1 MSFSK
6 EAPRGAAQ
14 GPSSIQ
20 IVLWAIA
27 AGAITICLAMS
38 ARSSTAD
45 MLSCRSLD
53 AMHTADA
60 AARPDVAEAPLR
72 EDAPSAPKH

>member
-6 EAPRGAAQ
+6 AAPRGAAQ

-27 AGAITICLAMS
+27 AGAIAICLAIS

-45 MLSCRSLD
+45 MLSCRSPD

-60 AARPDVAEAPLR
+60 ASRPYVGDAPLR
-72 EDAPSAPKH
+72 EDPPPAPKH